1 MKSTSRC
8 HTGSMPG
15 LRIGEV
21 ASRAGVS
28 TATIRYYERAGL
40 MPKPARSEA
49 GYRLYSK
56 RAVEELTF
64 VRRAQAIGFSLDEIR
79 GLLQVSRGGVAPCAR
94 VISLAG
100 THLTHLEERIQQ
112 LQTLR
117 DRLADAV
124 STWKTGRCGFSSER
138 LCDLLEGVDAP
149 ALRELTPAGQQPFQ
163 TVFRT
168 VRSVPAS
175 THLRTAAARDSHR
188 SGRSRR
194 AAGLKPI

>member
-1 MKSTSRC
+1 MSA
-8 HTGSMPG
+8 

-21 ASRAGVS
+21 ASQAGVS

-49 GYRLYSK
+49 GYRVYSK

-79 GLLQVSRGGVAPCAR
+79 GLLQLSRGGVAPCAR
-94 VISLAG
+94 VISLTG
-100 THLTHLEERIQQ
+100 THLTQLEERIQQ
-112 LQTLR
+112 LQTFR

-124 STWKTGRCGFSSER
+124 SQWKTGRCGFSSER

-149 ALRELTPAGQQPFQ
+149 ALRGLTPARQQPFQ
-163 TVFRT
+163 AVFRP
-168 VRSVPAS
+168 VRSIPAA
-175 THLRTAAARDSHR
+175 TDRRTAPATDSHR
-188 SGRSRR
+188 SARSGR